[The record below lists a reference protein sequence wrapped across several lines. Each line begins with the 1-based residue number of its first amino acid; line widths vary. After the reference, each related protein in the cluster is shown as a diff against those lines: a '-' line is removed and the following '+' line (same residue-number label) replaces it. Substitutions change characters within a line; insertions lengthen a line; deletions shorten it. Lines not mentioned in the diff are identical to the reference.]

1 MAQTVFTP
9 SLEGMEHVKAE
20 NKVILTKPFL
30 DVCKQ
35 ILPVLGNS
43 SASLSAAY
51 KLGVLDGCKQI
62 CVPLCLFGMEYAG
75 HISTYFGSF
84 I

>member
-1 MAQTVFTP
+1 MAETVFIP

-20 NKVILTKPFL
+20 NRVILTKAFL

-51 KLGVLDGCKQI
+51 KLGVLDGYKQF

-75 HISTYFGSF
+75 HISTHFGSF

>member
-1 MAQTVFTP
+1 MAETVFIP

-35 ILPVLGNS
+35 ILHVLGNS

-51 KLGVLDGCKQI
+51 KLGVLDGCKQF
-62 CVPLCLFGMEYAG
+62 CVSLCLFRMEYAG
-75 HISTYFGSF
+75 HISTHFGSF

>member
-1 MAQTVFTP
+1 MAETVFIP

-20 NKVILTKPFL
+20 NTKAFV

-43 SASLSAAY
+43 SASLSTAY
-51 KLGVLDGCKQI
+51 KLGVLDGCKQF

-75 HISTYFGSF
+75 HISTHFGSF

>member
-1 MAQTVFTP
+1 MAETVFTP
-9 SLEGMEHVKAE
+9 SLEGMEHVKA
-20 NKVILTKPFL
+20 LTKPFL

-51 KLGVLDGCKQI
+51 KLGVLDGCKQF

-75 HISTYFGSF
+75 HISTHFGSF